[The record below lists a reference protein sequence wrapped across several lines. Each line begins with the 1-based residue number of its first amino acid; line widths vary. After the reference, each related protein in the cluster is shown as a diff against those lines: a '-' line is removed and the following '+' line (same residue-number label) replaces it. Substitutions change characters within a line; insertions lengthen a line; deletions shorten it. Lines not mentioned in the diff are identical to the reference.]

1 MAEALFWLC
10 LFLPFFA
17 YLGYPALLALYG
29 LLQPPPRMALPAE
42 RPRVSLIVA
51 AYNEERHMQAKLQSL
66 LDADYPHELCQI
78 IIASDGSSDATVS
91 LAQRFADEHPDHDIR
106 VLDLPRG
113 GKAEALNGA
122 VSVAD
127 GDILVFSD
135 ADTLWEPDTLAQLV
149 QPFADPRVGA
159 VAGNV
164 AIPSSGRA
172 LAIGDRLYRAYESWL
187 RRLENRTGCMASADG
202 GLQALR
208 RELFQPVP
216 GDVTDDFFLT
226 TCASV
231 AGRQIV
237 FAENAR
243 VVDTGVETA
252 GNQFRRRHRITTQGL
267 QSLVRRRE
275 LLDPRRH
282 GFFAIG
288 LLTHKLLRRL
298 VPILLIPLL
307 LSNLWL
313 WDSGAFYR
321 FTLLAQLS
329 GYAVA
334 LVGLL
339 GRHHRLPKPF
349 RLAAYVLVT
358 LTAIGAGVWHFASG
372 QRFSQWNPQQNR

>member
-17 YLGYPALLALYG
+17 YLGYPVLLALHAAF
-29 LLQPPPRMALPAE
+29 QPQRRLVPPAE
-42 RPRVSLIVA
+42 PPRVSVIVA
-51 AYNEERHMQAKLQSL
+51 AYNEEKHIRTKLQSL
-66 LDADYPHELCQI
+66 IEADYPRHLQQI
-78 IIASDGSSDATVS
+78 IIASDGSSDATVA
-91 LAQRFADEHPDHDIR
+91 LAQQFAEAHPEHVIR
-106 VLDLPRG
+106 VLDLSRG
-113 GKAEALNGA
+113 GKSEALNSA
-122 VSVAD
+122 VQVAD

-135 ADTLWEPDTLAQLV
+135 ADTQWQSDTLAQLV
-149 QPFADPRVGA
+149 EPFADPRIGA

-164 AIPSSGRA
+164 TIPSSGQA
-172 LAIGDRLYRAYESWL
+172 LALGDRLYRAYESWL
-187 RRLENRTGCMASADG
+187 RRLESRTGCMASADG

-231 AGRQIV
+231 AGQQIV
-237 FAENAR
+237 FAEDAR
-243 VVDTGVETA
+243 VTDTGVETP

-282 GFFAIG
+282 GLFALG

-298 VPILLIPLL
+298 VPILLVPLL

-321 FTLLAQLS
+321 FTLIAQLL
-329 GYAVA
+329 GYAAA

-339 GRHHRLPKPF
+339 GRHRQLPKPF

-358 LTAIGAGVWHFASG
+358 LTAIGAGVWHFVSG
-372 QRFSQWNPQQNR
+372 QRFNLWNPQQNR

>member
-1 MAEALFWLC
+1 MHVAGLALLLGFLDLTARRPSRAEALFWLC

-149 QPFADPRVGA
+149 QPFADP
-159 VAGNV
+159 
-164 AIPSSGRA
+164 
-172 LAIGDRLYRAYESWL
+172 
-187 RRLENRTGCMASADG
+187 ASAPWPATWPFPRPAGPWPSATASTAPTSPGCAAWKAVPAAWPPPMADC
-202 GLQALR
+202 R
-208 RELFQPVP
+208 R
-216 GDVTDDFFLT
+216 
-226 TCASV
+226 CAANCSSPCR
-231 AGRQIV
+231 AM
-237 FAENAR
+237 
-243 VVDTGVETA
+243 
-252 GNQFRRRHRITTQGL
+252 
-267 QSLVRRRE
+267 
-275 LLDPRRH
+275 
-282 GFFAIG
+282 
-288 LLTHKLLRRL
+288 
-298 VPILLIPLL
+298 
-307 LSNLWL
+307 
-313 WDSGAFYR
+313 
-321 FTLLAQLS
+321 
-329 GYAVA
+329 
-334 LVGLL
+334 
-339 GRHHRLPKPF
+339 
-349 RLAAYVLVT
+349 
-358 LTAIGAGVWHFASG
+358 
-372 QRFSQWNPQQNR
+372 

>member
-1 MAEALFWLC
+1 MAEILFWLC

-17 YLGYPALLALYG
+17 YLGYPALLALYATF
-29 LLQPPPRMALPAE
+29 QPQRGVVPPAVT
-42 RPRVSLIVA
+42 PRVSVIVA

-66 LDADYPHELCQI
+66 IAANYPGQLRQI

-91 LAQRFADEHPDHDIR
+91 LARQFAETHPEEDIL

-113 GKAEALNGA
+113 GKSEALNRA
-122 VSVAD
+122 VTEAT

-135 ADTLWEPDTLAQLV
+135 ADTLWEPDTLAQLIE
-149 QPFADPRVGA
+149 PFADLRVGA

-164 AIPSSGRA
+164 AIHSSGQSLA
-172 LAIGDRLYRAYESWL
+172 LGDRLYRAYESWL
-187 RRLENRTGCMASADG
+187 RRLESRTGCMASADG

-216 GDVTDDFFLT
+216 RDVTDDFFLT

-231 AGRQIV
+231 AGRHIQ

-243 VVDTGVETA
+243 VLDTGVETA

-282 GFFAIG
+282 GLFAIA
-288 LLTHKLLRRL
+288 LLTHKLIRRL

-313 WDSGAFYR
+313 WDSGDFYR
-321 FTLLAQLS
+321 FTLIAQLC
-329 GYAVA
+329 GYAIS

-339 GRHHRLPKPF
+339 GRHRRLPKPF

-358 LTAIGAGVWHFASG
+358 LTAIGAGVWHFISG